1 MRKRIVLLLSLV
13 MVLMMSAVTFAA
25 DQEPVITEDPLEEY
39 TSVIRIDAG
48 LSRSGSTA
56 TSNII
61 VTEKIDLD
69 SVKGTLKL
77 VNSSGTT
84 LSTKSVTFT
93 HHGTKFY
100 NSTSFNLP
108 GSGTYKV
115 KFTIKTYKGG
125 TLKETI
131 SGNTNTITK

>member
-1 MRKRIVLLLSLV
+1 MRKRIVLLLSLT
-13 MVLMMSAVTFAA
+13 MVLMMGVVAFAA
-25 DQEPVITEDPLEEY
+25 DQEPVVIEDPIEEY

-48 LSRSGSTA
+48 LSKSGSTA
-56 TSNII
+56 TSNIV

-84 LSTKSVTFT
+84 VSTKNVTFT

-100 NSTSFNLP
+100 SSTSFNLP
-108 GSGTYKV
+108 SAGTYKV

-125 TLKETI
+125 SLKETI
-131 SGNTNTITK
+131 TGKTNSITK